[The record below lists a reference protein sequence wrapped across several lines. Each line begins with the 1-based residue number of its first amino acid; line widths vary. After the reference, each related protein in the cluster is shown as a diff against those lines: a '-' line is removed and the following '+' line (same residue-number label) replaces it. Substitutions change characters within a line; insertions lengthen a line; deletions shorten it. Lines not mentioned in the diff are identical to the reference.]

1 MRGNKMSDFKPVV
14 GIDLGTTFS
23 AIAYIDEYKK
33 PIVIP
38 NEENKPITP
47 SIVNFADKDTFVVGE
62 EAANRTIADK
72 VNTVSFIKREMGNPD
87 YRLTIHDHEYLP
99 QDISAK
105 ILTKLKKDAE
115 TYFRN
120 SGLEIE
126 IKDAVITV
134 PAYFGMNQRNATI
147 DAGKTAGLNVL
158 YIINEPTAAALAFG
172 INNIGKDQ
180 TVFVFDL
187 GGGTFDVTILEI
199 KGNLIDML
207 ASEGNAR
214 LGGKDWDDLLV
225 NYCSQLFK
233 DKYGKNPKDD
243 ADYYQEFYERILK
256 SKISLSKLSQ
266 TVIPINYEGS
276 KMNVEVTREKFEE
289 LSEDLIYQCKCLSE
303 HVLKKAKRAG
313 KNEMTWND
321 IDQVLLVGGST
332 YMPMIRNMIK
342 EISGKEPSTNVNPD
356 QCVAVGAAWK
366 AFLEQTGQKVKEVRD
381 LLGDEEAEK
390 TQKDILGHLPP
401 IDVIESVAKSLGVI
415 AQNENGIETVFKM
428 IPEQTKIPYLK
439 EDASFTYAED
449 NQTSLCVRVTEGEG
463 DAPDEVNIIGQII
476 LDNLPPRQKGSPI
489 NLKYNYNKNKI
500 LEIEVVD
507 VETGKSKQGKVAFGG
522 SLSDAEIQESIR
534 HHAGQQQE

>member
-1 MRGNKMSDFKPVV
+1 MSDFKPVV

-23 AIAYIDEYKK
+23 AIAYIDEHQK

-38 NEENKPITP
+38 NEENIPITP
-47 SIVNFADKDTFVVGE
+47 SVVNFADKDTFVVGE
-62 EAANRTIADK
+62 EAANKTIADNI
-72 VNTVSFIKREMGNPD
+72 NTVSFIKREMGKSD
-87 YRLTIHDHEYLP
+87 YKLTIHDREYTP

-105 ILTKLKKDAE
+105 ILAKLKKDAE

-120 SGLEIE
+120 NGLEIE

-134 PAYFGMNQRNATI
+134 PAYFGMNQKNATI
-147 DAGKTAGLNVL
+147 DAGKIAGLNVL

-199 KGNLIDML
+199 KGNTIDMI

-214 LGGKDWDDLLV
+214 LGGKNWDDLLV

-243 ADYYQEFYERILK
+243 ADYYQELYERILK
-256 SKISLSKLSQ
+256 SKISLSRLSK
-266 TVIPINYEGS
+266 TVIPINYEGN

-289 LSEDLIYQCKCLSE
+289 LSKDLVYQCKCLSE
-303 HVLKKAKRAG
+303 HVLNKAG
-313 KNEMTWND
+313 KNGMTWND
-321 IDQVLLVGGST
+321 IDKILLVGGST
-332 YMPMIRNMIK
+332 YMPMVRNMIK
-342 EISGKEPSTNVNPD
+342 EISGKEPSTDVNPD

-366 AFLEQTGQKVKEVRD
+366 AFLEQTGQKVEEVRK
-381 LLGDEEAEK
+381 LIGDEEAEK
-390 TQKDILGHLPP
+390 TQKAILGHLPP

-415 AQNENGIETVFKM
+415 AHNEKGKEAVFKM
-428 IPEQTKIPYLK
+428 IPEQTKIPCLK
-439 EDASFTYAED
+439 EDASFTYYED

-476 LDNLPPRQKGSPI
+476 LDNLPPRRKGSPI
-489 NLKYNYNKNKI
+489 KLKYNYNENKI

-507 VETGKSKQGKVAFGG
+507 VETGKSKQGMVVFGG
-522 SLSDAEIQESIR
+522 ALSDAEIQESIR